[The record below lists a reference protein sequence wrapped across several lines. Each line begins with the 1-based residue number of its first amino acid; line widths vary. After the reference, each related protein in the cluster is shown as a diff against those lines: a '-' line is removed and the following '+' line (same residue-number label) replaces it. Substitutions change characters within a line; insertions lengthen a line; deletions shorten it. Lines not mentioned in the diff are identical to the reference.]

1 LKSEGQ
7 ALRGTLETSNWKL
20 DTSKLGSFCAF
31 HSPAEPQPTRQPPLP
46 TYPIPPKFGF
56 VLHDSLRETPAPG
69 RNWVRFAQS
78 LFGRAPRPAGPRP
91 FPGARAKLGS
101 FCTITFGGGA
111 RPEGRGQGRP
121 APTPPG
127 EIGFVLRIWP
137 PAPAPGQR
145 LPIPD
150 PGPPAAK
157 LGSFRTQPR
166 PRGWRAG
173 SLKCEV

>member
-91 FPGARAKLGS
+91 FPGARAKFGS

-111 RPEGRGQGRP
+111 EAEGSGAGEAPAGTPGRNWVRFAHLACGAGPRP
-121 APTPPG
+121 ASSNPRSRASRRQ
-127 EIGFVLRIWP
+127 IGFVSHATP
-137 PAPAPGQR
+137 PAGV
-145 LPIPD
+145 
-150 PGPPAAK
+150 
-157 LGSFRTQPR
+157 
-166 PRGWRAG
+166 AG
-173 SLKCEV
+173 GEFEV